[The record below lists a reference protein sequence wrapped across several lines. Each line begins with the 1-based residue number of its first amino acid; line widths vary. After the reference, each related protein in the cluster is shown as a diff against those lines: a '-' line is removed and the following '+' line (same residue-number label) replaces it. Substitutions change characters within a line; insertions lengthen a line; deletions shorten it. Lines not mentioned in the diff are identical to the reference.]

1 MKSTAL
7 PGSFYEM
14 LSAMPTRAGSRQRF
28 YTMNTSFDCAYGTMA
43 RVWIRKFWRK
53 VDEPDTGGCQVFGN
67 ERSKWEQNWIF
78 GARREQE
85 RKFN

>member
-1 MKSTAL
+1 
-7 PGSFYEM
+7 
-14 LSAMPTRAGSRQRF
+14 
-28 YTMNTSFDCAYGTMA
+28 MNQWGKLLTSMIKTLLQTDSDYVSFDCACGTMA
-43 RVWIRKFWRK
+43 RVWIRKFWSK
-53 VDEPDTGGCQVFGN
+53 VDGPGTGGCQVFGN